1 MPRQQVLR
9 HDAIEVQ
16 PAKSTTYRLIVIAK
30 AGSEIRRDVR
40 IEVEP

>member
-9 HDAIEVQ
+9 HDTIEVQ
-16 PAKSTTYRLIVIAK
+16 PDKTTTYRLIVIAK
-30 AGSEIRRDVR
+30 DGSKIRRDVR